1 MIIYL
6 LESFTSIGLYLSLCG
21 LINIPS
27 EASVLV
33 VIIIGL
39 VDMILV
45 LQVSTFQVGSK
56 ICHFDAD

>member
-39 VDMILV
+39 VDILV